1 MEFTRCFHCMEETS
15 QYPCP
20 HCGYDPGAGSAF
32 PYALR
37 PGTILNG
44 KYVVGTVLGQG
55 GFGITYIGWDL
66 ALESKV
72 AIKEYF
78 PSAQVSRT
86 ARDSGREMFLKEA
99 RKMSRVSDIPQV
111 VRVRDLFQQNNT
123 AYIVMEF
130 IEGKT
135 LKDHLKKTGP
145 LAWDQ
150 TKEIFLPAI
159 DAMEQVHG
167 AGLGVPSGQLKTMCV
182 SAQRSKPI
190 RTFLFWEVEFF
201 SASLILY
208 KKLDIHR
215 TDSPRPSGP
224 PPSQVRGQGVYPPA
238 RLNCPRNSAPAE
250 SQASATLIERK
261 TSAGVLQLRHSLG
274 RLLIRSSTN

>member
-1 MEFTRCFHCMEETS
+1 MGKAFRLPGGPALSAAQNSSLEMFCMEFSRCFHCMEETS

-20 HCGYDPGAGSAF
+20 HCGYGPGAGSAF
-32 PYALR
+32 PYALQ
-37 PGTILNG
+37 PGLILNG

-55 GFGITYIGWDL
+55 GFGITDIGWNL

-72 AIKEYF
+72 AVKEYF

-123 AYIVMEF
+123 AYIVMDF

-145 LAWDQ
+145 LAC
-150 TKEIFLPAI
+150 T
-159 DAMEQVHG
+159 G
-167 AGLGVPSGQLKTMCV
+167 
-182 SAQRSKPI
+182 
-190 RTFLFWEVEFF
+190 
-201 SASLILY
+201 
-208 KKLDIHR
+208 
-215 TDSPRPSGP
+215 
-224 PPSQVRGQGVYPPA
+224 
-238 RLNCPRNSAPAE
+238 
-250 SQASATLIERK
+250 
-261 TSAGVLQLRHSLG
+261 TSAL
-274 RLLIRSSTN
+274 

>member
-1 MEFTRCFHCMEETS
+1 M
-15 QYPCP
+15 Q
-20 HCGYDPGAGSAF
+20 
-32 PYALR
+32 
-37 PGTILNG
+37 
-44 KYVVGTVLGQG
+44 
-55 GFGITYIGWDL
+55 
-66 ALESKV
+66 
-72 AIKEYF
+72 
-78 PSAQVSRT
+78 
-86 ARDSGREMFLKEA
+86 
-99 RKMSRVSDIPQV
+99 
-111 VRVRDLFQQNNT
+111 DLFQQNNT
-123 AYIVMEF
+123 AYIVMDF

-224 PPSQVRGQGVYPPA
+224 RQV
-238 RLNCPRNSAPAE
+238 
-250 SQASATLIERK
+250 TI
-261 TSAGVLQLRHSLG
+261 
-274 RLLIRSSTN
+274 